1 MTVSAV
7 HSNAD
12 ALEIINSGAHA
23 GFFKAKQQ
31 IRRILDQL
39 ALA

>member
-1 MTVSAV
+1 MSLNAV

-12 ALEIINSGAHA
+12 ALEIINLGVHA
-23 GFFKAKQQ
+23 GMFKAKQQ
-31 IRRILDQL
+31 IPRILDQL